1 MRAWHCLLIIIITIS
16 LFIYGMFRKDI
27 EGNLDYSKYEQQGT
41 DKNQTE
47 NLYSKDQTINA
58 EGENTQT
65 EQHLVTITSSKTW
78 AEFESRLTVPGKNKW
93 ALHSFSKIIESKR
106 FRDLLSENLSVKI
119 TVMEQIFSP
128 FENSFFLENKSE
140 ILGTLFSTR
149 IGNDKEDSFLII
161 CRGHSMHCAKLLANV
176 LFETLD
182 LAIKNESNKNPLL
195 NHLYTQFLTIQKLQE
210 KVDQIKIQLHGKV
223 KDDTHNIESIALQ
236 SELLQLEEECKSM
249 KSNLKKIDE
258 LYKKKREI
266 LQFLS
271 IDYIYNYGRV
281 LEYKKI
287 IEELEILKSNRELD
301 EFMST
306 EIEKNIVANSRLLE
320 TEIISAIDQLKSI
333 TKITVDRRIELQ
345 KRIVD
350 INKDKAEYLHNHSHF
365 KLLNELN
372 TELQQ
377 KRNDY
382 NLLYS
387 KWDLVKINYT
397 INY

>member
-1 MRAWHCLLIIIITIS
+1 
-16 LFIYGMFRKDI
+16 
-27 EGNLDYSKYEQQGT
+27 
-41 DKNQTE
+41 
-47 NLYSKDQTINA
+47 
-58 EGENTQT
+58 
-65 EQHLVTITSSKTW
+65 
-78 AEFESRLTVPGKNKW
+78 
-93 ALHSFSKIIESKR
+93 
-106 FRDLLSENLSVKI
+106 
-119 TVMEQIFSP
+119 
-128 FENSFFLENKSE
+128 
-140 ILGTLFSTR
+140 
-149 IGNDKEDSFLII
+149 
-161 CRGHSMHCAKLLANV
+161 V

-182 LAIKNESNKNPLL
+182 LAIKNESYTNPLL
-195 NHLYTQFLTIQKLQE
+195 NHHYTQFLTLQKLQE

-223 KDDTHNIESIALQ
+223 KDNTHNIESIALQ

-281 LEYKKI
+281 IEYEKI

-301 EFMST
+301 DFMST

-350 INKDKAEYLHNHSHF
+350 INKEKAEYLHNHSHY

-382 NLLYS
+382 HLLYS
-387 KWDLVKINYT
+387 KWELVKNNYT

>member
-1 MRAWHCLLIIIITIS
+1 
-16 LFIYGMFRKDI
+16 MFRKDI
-27 EGNLDYSKYEQQGT
+27 EENLDYSKYELQET
-41 DKNQTE
+41 DKRQTE
-47 NLYSKDQTINA
+47 NLNLKEQTINA
-58 EGENTQT
+58 EGENAQT
-65 EQHLVTITSSKTW
+65 EQHLGTITSSKTW
-78 AEFESRLTVPGKNKW
+78 AEFESRLTVPVKNKW
-93 ALHSFSKIIESKR
+93 ALHCFSKIIESKR
-106 FRDLLSENLSVKI
+106 FRDLLSGNLNEKI

-149 IGNDKEDSFLII
+149 IENEKEDNFLII

-182 LAIKNESNKNPLL
+182 LAIKNESYTKPLL
-195 NHLYTQFLTIQKLQE
+195 NHLHAQFLTIQKLQE

-236 SELLQLEEECKSM
+236 SELLQLEEECKDM
-249 KSNLKKIDE
+249 KSNLKKVDE
-258 LYKKKREI
+258 LYKKNRET
-266 LQFLS
+266 LQFLD

-281 LEYKKI
+281 REFKKI
-287 IEELEILKSNRELD
+287 IEDLEMLKTNRKLD

-306 EIEKNIVANSRLLE
+306 EIEKNIVENLRLLE
-320 TEIISAIDQLKSI
+320 TEIITAIDQLKSM
-333 TKITVDRRIELQ
+333 TKITVERRIELQ

-350 INKDKAEYLHNHSHF
+350 INKGNAENLHNHPHF

-372 TELQQ
+372 TTLLQ

-382 NLLYS
+382 HLLYS
-387 KWDLVKINYT
+387 KWDLVKNNYMINY
-397 INY
+397 

>member
-16 LFIYGMFRKDI
+16 LFIFGMFRKDI

-41 DKNQTE
+41 DKDQTE
-47 NLYSKDQTINA
+47 NLNSKNQTINV

-65 EQHLVTITSSKTW
+65 EQQLGTITSSKTW
-78 AEFESRLTVPGKNKW
+78 AEFESRLTVPEKNKW

-106 FRDLLSENLSVKI
+106 FRDLLSENLSEKI

-149 IGNDKEDSFLII
+149 MGNDKEDSFLII

-182 LAIKNESNKNPLL
+182 LALKNESYTNPLL

-258 LYKKKREI
+258 LYKKNRET

-350 INKDKAEYLHNHSHF
+350 INKDKAKYLHNHSHF

-382 NLLYS
+382 HLLYS
-387 KWDLVKINYT
+387 KWELVKNNYT

>member
-1 MRAWHCLLIIIITIS
+1 
-16 LFIYGMFRKDI
+16 MFRKDI
-27 EGNLDYSKYEQQGT
+27 EENLDYSKYEQQGT

-47 NLYSKDQTINA
+47 NLNSKDQTINA

-65 EQHLVTITSSKTW
+65 EQHLGTITSSKTW
-78 AEFESRLTVPGKNKW
+78 AEFESSLTVPVKNKW

-106 FRDLLSENLSVKI
+106 FRNLLSENLSEKI

-149 IGNDKEDSFLII
+149 IGNDKEGSFLII

-182 LAIKNESNKNPLL
+182 FAIKNESYTNPLL
-195 NHLYTQFLTIQKLQE
+195 NHLYIQFLTIQKLQE

-223 KDDTHNIESIALQ
+223 KENTHNIESIALQ
-236 SELLQLEEECKSM
+236 SELLQLEEECKIM
-249 KSNLKKIDE
+249 KSNLTKIDE
-258 LYKKKREI
+258 LYKKNRET
-266 LQFLS
+266 LQFLN

-287 IEELEILKSNRELD
+287 IEDLEILKSNRELD
-301 EFMST
+301 DFMSI

-333 TKITVDRRIELQ
+333 TKIAVDRRIELQ

>member
-1 MRAWHCLLIIIITIS
+1 
-16 LFIYGMFRKDI
+16 MFRKDI
-27 EGNLDYSKYEQQGT
+27 EENLDYSKYEQQET
-41 DKNQTE
+41 DKRQTE
-47 NLYSKDQTINA
+47 NLNLKEQTINA
-58 EGENTQT
+58 EGENAQT
-65 EQHLVTITSSKTW
+65 EQHLGTITSSKTW
-78 AEFESRLTVPGKNKW
+78 AEFESRLTVPVKNKW
-93 ALHSFSKIIESKR
+93 ALHCFSKIIESKR
-106 FRDLLSENLSVKI
+106 FRDLLSGNLNEKI

-149 IGNDKEDSFLII
+149 IENEKEDNFLII

-182 LAIKNESNKNPLL
+182 LAIKNESYTKPLL
-195 NHLYTQFLTIQKLQE
+195 NHLHAQFLTIQKLQE

-236 SELLQLEEECKSM
+236 SELLQLEEECKDM
-249 KSNLKKIDE
+249 KSNLKKVDE
-258 LYKKKREI
+258 LYKKNRET
-266 LQFLS
+266 LQFLD

-281 LEYKKI
+281 REFKKI
-287 IEELEILKSNRELD
+287 IEDLEMLKTNRKLD

-306 EIEKNIVANSRLLE
+306 EIEKNIVENLRLLE
-320 TEIISAIDQLKSI
+320 TEIITAIDQLKSM
-333 TKITVDRRIELQ
+333 TKITVERRIELQ

-350 INKDKAEYLHNHSHF
+350 INKGNAENLHNHPHF

-372 TELQQ
+372 TTLLQ

-382 NLLYS
+382 HLLYS
-387 KWDLVKINYT
+387 KWDLVKNNYMINY
-397 INY
+397 

>member
-1 MRAWHCLLIIIITIS
+1 
-16 LFIYGMFRKDI
+16 MFRKDI
-27 EGNLDYSKYEQQGT
+27 EGNLDYSKYEQQET

-47 NLYSKDQTINA
+47 NLNSKDQTINA
-58 EGENTQT
+58 EGQHSQT
-65 EQHLVTITSSKTW
+65 EQHLGSIISSKTW
-78 AEFESRLTVPGKNKW
+78 AEFESRLTVPRKNKW

-106 FRDLLSENLSVKI
+106 FRDLLSENLSEKI

-128 FENSFFLENKSE
+128 FENSFFLENKTE

-149 IGNDKEDSFLII
+149 IEKDQEDSFLII
-161 CRGHSMHCAKLLANV
+161 CRGHSIHCSKLLANV

-182 LAIKNESNKNPLL
+182 LAIKNESYTNPLL

-223 KDDTHNIESIALQ
+223 KDNTHNIESIALQ

-258 LYKKKREI
+258 LYKKKRET

-281 LEYKKI
+281 IEYEKI

-350 INKDKAEYLHNHSHF
+350 INKEKAAYLHNHSHY

-372 TELQQ
+372 TEIQQ

-382 NLLYS
+382 HLLYS
-387 KWDLVKINYT
+387 KWELVKNNYT

>member
-1 MRAWHCLLIIIITIS
+1 MRAWHCLLIITITIS
-16 LFIYGMFRKDI
+16 LFIFGMFRKDI
-27 EGNLDYSKYEQQGT
+27 EENLDYSKYEQQET
-41 DKNQTE
+41 DKRQTE
-47 NLYSKDQTINA
+47 NLNLKEQTINA
-58 EGENTQT
+58 EGENAQT
-65 EQHLVTITSSKTW
+65 EQHLGTITSSKTW
-78 AEFESRLTVPGKNKW
+78 AEFESRLTVPVKNKW
-93 ALHSFSKIIESKR
+93 ALHCFSKIIESKR
-106 FRDLLSENLSVKI
+106 FRDLLSGNLNEKI

-149 IGNDKEDSFLII
+149 IENEKEDNFLII

-182 LAIKNESNKNPLL
+182 LAIKNESYTKPLL
-195 NHLYTQFLTIQKLQE
+195 NHLHAQFLTIQKLQE

-236 SELLQLEEECKSM
+236 SELLQLEEECKDM
-249 KSNLKKIDE
+249 KSNLKKVDE
-258 LYKKKREI
+258 LYKKNRET
-266 LQFLS
+266 LQFLD

-281 LEYKKI
+281 REFKKI
-287 IEELEILKSNRELD
+287 IEDLEMLKTNRKLD

-306 EIEKNIVANSRLLE
+306 EIEKNIVENLRLLE
-320 TEIISAIDQLKSI
+320 TEIITAIDQLKSM
-333 TKITVDRRIELQ
+333 TKITVERRIELQ

-350 INKDKAEYLHNHSHF
+350 INKGNAENLHNHPHF

-372 TELQQ
+372 TTLLQ

-382 NLLYS
+382 HLLYS
-387 KWDLVKINYT
+387 KWDLVKNNYMINY
-397 INY
+397 

>member
-1 MRAWHCLLIIIITIS
+1 
-16 LFIYGMFRKDI
+16 MFRKDI
-27 EGNLDYSKYEQQGT
+27 EENLDYSKYEQQET
-41 DKNQTE
+41 DKRQTE
-47 NLYSKDQTINA
+47 NLNLKEQTINA
-58 EGENTQT
+58 EGENAQT
-65 EQHLVTITSSKTW
+65 EQHLGTITSSKTW
-78 AEFESRLTVPGKNKW
+78 AEFESRLTVPVKNKW
-93 ALHSFSKIIESKR
+93 ALHCFSKIIESKR
-106 FRDLLSENLSVKI
+106 FRDLLSGNLNEKI

-149 IGNDKEDSFLII
+149 IENEKEDNFLII

-182 LAIKNESNKNPLL
+182 LAIKNESYTKPLL
-195 NHLYTQFLTIQKLQE
+195 NHLHAQFLTIQKLQE

-236 SELLQLEEECKSM
+236 SELLQLEEECKDM
-249 KSNLKKIDE
+249 KSNLKKVDE
-258 LYKKKREI
+258 LYKKNRET
-266 LQFLS
+266 LQFLD

-281 LEYKKI
+281 REFKKI
-287 IEELEILKSNRELD
+287 IEDLEMLKTNRKLD

-306 EIEKNIVANSRLLE
+306 EIEKNIVENLRLLE
-320 TEIISAIDQLKSI
+320 TEIITAIDQLKSK
-333 TKITVDRRIELQ
+333 TKITVERRIELQ

-350 INKDKAEYLHNHSHF
+350 INKGNAENLHNHPHF

-372 TELQQ
+372 TTLLQ

-382 NLLYS
+382 HLLYS
-387 KWDLVKINYT
+387 KWDLVKNNYMINY
-397 INY
+397 

>member
-1 MRAWHCLLIIIITIS
+1 MRAWHCLFIITITIS
-16 LFIYGMFRKDI
+16 LFIFGMFRKDI
-27 EGNLDYSKYEQQGT
+27 EGNLDYSKYEHQET
-41 DKNQTE
+41 DKKQTE
-47 NLYSKDQTINA
+47 NLNLKDQTISA
-58 EGENTQT
+58 EGQNAQT
-65 EQHLVTITSSKTW
+65 EEHLGTIKSSKTW
-78 AEFESRLTVPGKNKW
+78 AEFKSRLTVPVENKW
-93 ALHSFSKIIESKR
+93 ALHCFSKIIESKR
-106 FRDLLSENLSVKI
+106 FRDLLSENLNEKI

-149 IGNDKEDSFLII
+149 IENEKEDNFLII

-182 LAIKNESNKNPLL
+182 LAIKNESYTKPLL
-195 NHLYTQFLTIQKLQE
+195 NHLHAQFLTIQKLQE

-236 SELLQLEEECKSM
+236 SELLQLEEECKDM

-258 LYKKKREI
+258 LYKKNRET
-266 LQFLS
+266 LQFLD

-281 LEYKKI
+281 REFKKI
-287 IEELEILKSNRELD
+287 IEDLEMLKTNRKLD

-306 EIEKNIVANSRLLE
+306 EIEKNIVENLRLLE
-320 TEIISAIDQLKSI
+320 TEIITAIDQLKSK
-333 TKITVDRRIELQ
+333 TKITVERRIELQ

-350 INKDKAEYLHNHSHF
+350 INKDNAENLHNHPHF

-372 TELQQ
+372 TTLQQ

-382 NLLYS
+382 HLLYS
-387 KWDLVKINYT
+387 KWDLAKNNYMINY
-397 INY
+397 

>member
-1 MRAWHCLLIIIITIS
+1 ML
-16 LFIYGMFRKDI
+16 RKDI
-27 EGNLDYSKYEQQGT
+27 EGNFDYSMYEQQET
-41 DKNQTE
+41 DKNHTE
-47 NLYSKDQTINA
+47 NLNSKDQTINA
-58 EGENTQT
+58 EGQNSQT
-65 EQHLVTITSSKTW
+65 EHHLGTITSSKTW
-78 AEFESRLTVPGKNKW
+78 AEFESRLTVPRKNNW

-106 FRDLLSENLSVKI
+106 FRDLLSENLSEKI

-149 IGNDKEDSFLII
+149 TGNDEEDSFLII

-182 LAIKNESNKNPLL
+182 FAIKNESYKNPLL

-223 KDDTHNIESIALQ
+223 KDNTHNIESIALQ

-258 LYKKKREI
+258 LYKKNRET
-266 LQFLS
+266 LQFLR

-301 EFMST
+301 EFMSI
-306 EIEKNIVANSRLLE
+306 EIEKNIVANSRSLE

-333 TKITVDRRIELQ
+333 TKIAVDRRIELQ

-377 KRNDY
+377 KLNDY

-387 KWDLVKINYT
+387 KWELVKNNYT

>member
-1 MRAWHCLLIIIITIS
+1 
-16 LFIYGMFRKDI
+16 MFRKDI
-27 EGNLDYSKYEQQGT
+27 EGNLDYSKYEQQGS

-47 NLYSKDQTINA
+47 NLNSKDQTINP

-65 EQHLVTITSSKTW
+65 DQHLGTMTSSKTW
-78 AEFESRLTVPGKNKW
+78 AEFESRLTVPEKNKW

-106 FRDLLSENLSVKI
+106 FRNLLSENLSEKI

-149 IGNDKEDSFLII
+149 IGNDKEDSFTII

-182 LAIKNESNKNPLL
+182 FAIKNESYTNPLL
-195 NHLYTQFLTIQKLQE
+195 NHLCTQFLTIQKLQE

-223 KDDTHNIESIALQ
+223 KDETHNIESIALQ
-236 SELLQLEEECKSM
+236 SELLQLEEECKGM

-258 LYKKKREI
+258 LYKKNKETT
-266 LQFLS
+266 QFLS
-271 IDYIYNYGRV
+271 INYIYNYGRV
-281 LEYKKI
+281 IEYKKI

-333 TKITVDRRIELQ
+333 TKFTIDRRIELQ

-350 INKDKAEYLHNHSHF
+350 INKDKVEYLHNHSHF

-372 TELQQ
+372 TELN
-377 KRNDY
+377 KKLNDY

-387 KWDLVKINYT
+387 KWESVKNKYT